1 MKRILFPALVL
12 GLVTGA
18 ASASPLDDPRIRTVT
33 YQPNQVVRIYTAVG
47 NPTLIQ
53 FEEDEIVDASD
64 PKSMIGMGDSKAWAV
79 GPRGS
84 NVMLKPAA
92 YSPDTKLLI
101 VTNKRSYAF
110 DIVSVPQATKSA
122 KRGKGSA
129 KQVAPAPTASEAS
142 GIKPTLIVRF
152 DYPDSRAKAAAA
164 ASVKKS
170 AVQERLEQIADRG
183 AVSTKR
189 NVNYMMRGH
198 TGIAPTS
205 ISDDGRFTFMR
216 FDSTRELPVA
226 YKVLP
231 DGQETLTN
239 YHMESDTGTMVIH
252 ETAGKFMLRY
262 GTAVLAIRNDGFNPD
277 GKLNV
282 SGTTVQNAIRLPR
295 GAQ

>member
-1 MKRILFPALVL
+1 MKRMLIPALVL
-12 GLVTGA
+12 SL
-18 ASASPLDDPRIRTVT
+18 ASATACASAGKTPIFTVT
-33 YQPNQVVRIYTAVG
+33 YNPNEVIPIYTAIGV
-47 NPTLIQ
+47 PTLIQ
-53 FEEDEIVDASD
+53 FEDDEVVKDEPD
-64 PKSMIGMGDSKAWAV
+64 NKSMLGMGDSKAWKV
-79 GPRGS
+79 GPKGS
-84 NVMLKPAA
+84 NVMLKPTARR
-92 YSPDTKLLI
+92 PDTKLLI

-110 DIVSVPQATKSA
+110 DLVSVPEKS
-122 KRGKGSA
+122 KL
-129 KQVAPAPTASEAS
+129 V
-142 GIKPTLIVRF
+142 PTLILRF
-152 DYPDSRAKAAAA
+152 DFPDSRAKAAAA
-164 ASVKKS
+164 ANVKKS
-170 AVQERLEQIADRG
+170 VVQERLDQIADRG

-205 ISDDGRFTFMR
+205 ISDDGRFTFMQ

-231 DGQETLTN
+231 DGQESLTN

-252 ETAGKFMLRY
+252 ETAGNFMLRY

-282 SGTTVQNAIRLPR
+282 SGTTVPNAVRLPR